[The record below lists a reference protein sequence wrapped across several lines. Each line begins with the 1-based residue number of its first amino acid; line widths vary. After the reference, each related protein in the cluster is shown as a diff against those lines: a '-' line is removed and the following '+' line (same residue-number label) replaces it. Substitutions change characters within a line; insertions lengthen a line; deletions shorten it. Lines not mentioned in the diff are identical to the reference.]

1 MILGKMIL
9 ETTQYGK
16 EDSTCKP
23 YEEIELKTLLDEAK
37 EKITGEIAE
46 YEIGDIEER
55 EKQCFQQIHLLKISL
70 YYN

>member
-1 MILGKMIL
+1 M

-55 EKQCFQQIHLLKISL
+55 EETMLPADPSVKKFSYTI
-70 YYN
+70 